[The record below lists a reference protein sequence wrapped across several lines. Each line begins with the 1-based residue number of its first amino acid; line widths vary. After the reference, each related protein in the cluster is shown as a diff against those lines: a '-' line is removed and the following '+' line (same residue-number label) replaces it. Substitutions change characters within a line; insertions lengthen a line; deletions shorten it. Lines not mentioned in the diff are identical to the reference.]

1 MNIHFTQENTTG
13 YSDDELYRMNEV
25 MTTQL
30 ESEGLPPTKEEC
42 EETGD
47 DQEYLS
53 IMDTVMQEM
62 DRRIAKGLGR

>member
-13 YSDDELYRMNEV
+13 YSDDELYRMNGV
-25 MTTQL
+25 MTIQL

-47 DQEYLS
+47 EQEYLA
-53 IMDTVMQEM
+53 IMDVVMQQM
-62 DRRIAKGLGR
+62 DRLIARGLE